1 MTYNCDITPKE
12 GKYFV
17 QFPDIP
23 NAITLGST
31 KEDALFMAGDVLNGI
46 LASHLDNGYPIS
58 EPKYTDGYPV
68 EVSPKVAFAIE
79 LRKARANHTQ
89 KEVAETLDSLGA
101 SYNAFTSNNAVEYFV
116 KCASDSIEQA
126 LDVLADMMMN
136 AKFDS
141 EELEKEK

>member
-1 MTYNCDITPKE
+1 MKYGNDSKTGNEEMTYNCDITPRE
-12 GKYFV
+12 GQYFV

-31 KEDALFMAGDVLNGI
+31 QEDALFMAGDVLNGI

-89 KEVAETLDSLGA
+89 KEVAEKAGMSYQQYQRLENPHKTNPTLETL
-101 SYNAFTSNNAVEYFV
+101 YKLQKVFNRPFL
-116 KCASDSIEQA
+116 A
-126 LDVLADMMMN
+126 L
-136 AKFDS
+136 
-141 EELEKEK
+141 